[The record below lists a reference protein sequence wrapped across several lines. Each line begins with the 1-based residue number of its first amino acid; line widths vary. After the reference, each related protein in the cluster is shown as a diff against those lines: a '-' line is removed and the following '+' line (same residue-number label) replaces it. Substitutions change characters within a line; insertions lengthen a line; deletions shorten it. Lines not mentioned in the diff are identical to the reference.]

1 MDELWRIVGLM
12 GDSNSTLQPH
22 VSWPGLGGATSPF
35 GPDAGSREL
44 LREALTAGG
53 TAAWY
58 SDLRTEERWWS
69 PEMFSLH
76 GLSAGQQVPADY
88 LAMVHPDDQNAVE
101 TAFAQ
106 SVQTGSHRVEYRVV
120 WPDGSAHWL
129 EGIGQ
134 TRRDAAG
141 VPLSIT
147 GVCSLIDTRKRDEA
161 DLRFLAQASAEFAR
175 STDYEETLRRVAN
188 LAVPHFADWCAVDM
202 VDEHGE
208 LRRVAVAHVDPEKVA
223 LAEQLH
229 RRYPPER
236 TAPVGAWQVVR
247 SGLPELVPEISD
259 ELLERT
265 ARDAEHLEIARS
277 LGLRSYMGLPLA
289 GADGTLGVIS
299 FISSGS
305 GRIYGERDLEVA
317 TALVSRAA
325 VAVQNAMLFRALR
338 RSEARQNLLLRLTD
352 TLRAARPIVD
362 VLHQVSTFLG
372 AHFGVDRV
380 GYGQVDES
388 QDLIEYDVCW
398 TDGSVPPLLGR
409 FPASAFGQQVIDK
422 LRAGETV
429 AMADVREH
437 PLTSDQAAQQ
447 TSHEVDTRA
456 VLVVPLVKAGR
467 LRTIV
472 YLNQREA
479 REWLQEDISIMEEVA
494 ERTREL
500 IERGR
505 TESALRES
513 EARWRG
519 LFERMTEGFFVAEA
533 VRDDAGHMHD
543 FRFLQVNPAFEKLT
557 GIPVTQAVGRPVS
570 EVIPGVQRQ
579 LIDTYAGVVD
589 TGEPAEFEVM
599 VPALN
604 NRWYEA
610 RARFVGPDLFS
621 VMFVEITQRK
631 VAALELSRSANRYET
646 LVKSIDEGFAILEM
660 LFDAQDRP
668 IDYRFLEVNPAFE
681 RQSGLVNAAGRT
693 IREMVPDIEMDYVE
707 TYGQVAKTGVPIR
720 FESHARPLR
729 RWFDAFAFRIGEAGQ
744 RLVGLLFT
752 DITRQKM
759 AQLALEERESEL
771 REAQRLAAIGSW
783 FYHAAEDRTDAS
795 PELLRIFGMSDGQ
808 SLPPFAAQRD
818 TVYPGE
824 DWQRLNTAV
833 QEALA
838 TGKPYSVDLRAKR
851 GDQLIWVIARG
862 SAVRA
867 EDGSIMGLRGTVQ
880 DITERKQIEEALR
893 EADARKDEFL
903 ATLAHELRNPLAPL
917 RNGLAILRKAD
928 PASATSVRAR
938 ELMDRQLTHMVRLVD
953 DLLDVSRVSQGKVSL
968 KKSLV
973 SLRNV
978 LDVAL
983 ETSRPLI
990 EAAGHTLAV
999 ELPQE
1004 PVLLNVDA
1012 TRLAQVLSNLLNNA
1026 AKYTP
1031 SGGRIELAAQLLD
1044 GSHLQIRVTDNGVG
1058 IPPQMLEKVFDLFTQ
1073 VGGALDRS
1081 QGGLG
1086 IGLSL
1091 ARRLVELH
1099 GGSIRALSDG
1109 RQGSTFIVVLPVV
1122 EQPKGRG
1129 GDDGSRVEGT
1139 RKAPHRRILVVDD
1152 NKDAAETLAML
1163 LQMEGHTVDM
1173 VHTGGQAVDAAAQGR
1188 PEIIFLDIGLPDLDG
1203 YEVAARVRSNPSSR
1217 NAVLVALTGWGAEE
1231 DRQRARAAG
1240 FDVHLTKPVRV
1251 EDIAATLASM
1261 KHPPLR

>member
-1 MDELWRIVGLM
+1 M
-12 GDSNSTLQPH
+12 GDSNSITPPAAG
-22 VSWPGLGGATSPF
+22 WPGSGGATSAF
-35 GPDAGSREL
+35 NSDADSREL

-58 SDLRTEERWWS
+58 SDLRTRERWWS
-69 PEMFSLH
+69 PEMFLLH
-76 GLSAGQQVPADY
+76 GLSAGQRVSEDY
-88 LAMVHPDDQNAVE
+88 LALVHPADRKAVQA
-101 TAFAQ
+101 AFAQ
-106 SVQTGSHRVEYRVV
+106 SVQTGSHRVEYRVM

-129 EGIGQ
+129 EGIGRT
-134 TRRDAAG
+134 TRDTAG
-141 VPLSIT
+141 TPLSIT
-147 GVCSLIDTRKRDEA
+147 GVCSLIDARKRDEA
-161 DLRFLAQASAEFAR
+161 DLRFLAQASSEFAR

-188 LAVPHFADWCAVDM
+188 LAVPHFADWCAVDIL
-202 VDEHGE
+202 DDQGE

-229 RRYPPER
+229 KRYPPER
-236 TAPVGAWQVVR
+236 NAPVGAWQVVR
-247 SGLPELVPEISD
+247 TGLPELVPEIPD
-259 ELLERT
+259 ELLEQT
-265 ARDAEHLEIARS
+265 ARDAEHLEIVRS

-289 GADGTLGVIS
+289 GPERTLGVIS
-299 FISSGS
+299 FISAGS
-305 GRIYGERDLEVA
+305 GRIYGERDLELA

-325 VAVQNAMLFRALR
+325 VAVQNAILFRALR
-338 RSEARQNLLLRLTD
+338 RSAARQNLLLLLTD
-352 TLRAARPIVD
+352 TLRAPRPIVD
-362 VLHQVSTFLG
+362 VLHQVSTLLG

-380 GYGQVDES
+380 GYGQVDENR
-388 QDLIEYDVCW
+388 DLIEYDVCW

-409 FPASAFGQQVIDK
+409 FPASSFGQQVIDK

-479 REWLQEDISIMEEVA
+479 REWSQDDISIMEEVA

-533 VRDDAGHMHD
+533 IRDGAGRMHD
-543 FRFLQVNPAFEKLT
+543 FRFVQVNPAFEKLT
-557 GIPVTQAVGRPVS
+557 GIAVAQAVGRPVT
-570 EVIPGVQRQ
+570 EVIPGMQRQ
-579 LIDTYAGVVD
+579 LIDTYARVVD
-589 TGEPAEFEVM
+589 TGESAEFEVM

-610 RARFVGPDLFS
+610 RARFVGPDQFS

-631 VAALELSRSANRYET
+631 IAALELARSANRYQT
-646 LVKSIDEGFAILEM
+646 LVESIDEGFAILEM
-660 LFDAQDRP
+660 LFDAADQP
-668 IDYRFLEVNPAFE
+668 CDYRFLEVNPAFE

-720 FESHARPLR
+720 FESHARPLH

-752 DITRQKM
+752 DVTSQKM
-759 AQLALEERESEL
+759 AQMALQERESEL

-808 SLPPFAAQRD
+808 SLPAFAAQRD
-818 TVYPGE
+818 TVYPAE

-838 TGKPYSVDLRAKR
+838 TGKSYSVDLRANR

-867 EDGSIMGLRGTVQ
+867 EDGSIIGLRGTVQ
-880 DITERKQIEEALR
+880 DITERKKIEEALR
-893 EADARKDEFL
+893 EADARKDVFL

-928 PASATSVRAR
+928 PAGAASVRAR

-973 SLRNV
+973 SLRSV
-978 LDVAL
+978 LDLAL

-999 ELPQE
+999 EQPQE
-1004 PVLLNVDA
+1004 PLLLNVDA

-1031 SGGRIELAAQLLD
+1031 SGGRIELAAWLLD
-1044 GSHLQIRVTDNGVG
+1044 ESHLKIRVTDNGVG

-1073 VGGALDRS
+1073 VGGAQDRS

-1099 GGSIRALSDG
+1099 GGSICASSDG

-1122 EQPKGRG
+1122 EQPRAHR
-1129 GDDGSRVEGT
+1129 DDGTPVGGA
-1139 RKAPHRRILVVDD
+1139 RKTPHRRILVVDD
-1152 NKDAAETLAML
+1152 NQDAAETLVML
-1163 LQMEGHTVDM
+1163 LQMEGHVVEM
-1173 VHTGGQAVDAAAQGR
+1173 VHTGVQAVDAAVQGR

-1203 YEVAARVRSNPSSR
+1203 YEVAERVRSNPASR
-1217 NAVLVALTGWGAEE
+1217 DTVLVALTGWGAEE

-1240 FDVHLTKPVRV
+1240 FDVHLTKPVTA
-1251 EDIAATLASM
+1251 EDIASTLAGM
-1261 KHPPLR
+1261 NV